1 MDIIAICISLAS
13 LFVAIWAVK
22 VSKNIAKQ
30 QHDDAVNAEKRRE
43 EKEKLAEEKRESE
56 KRQEL
61 KNRKDARQI
70 ANASPMARLAGKT
83 KELEES
89 IFLDKQLG
97 KR

>member
-30 QHDDAVNAEKRRE
+30 QHDDAVKA
-43 EKEKLAEEKRESE
+43 E
-56 KRQEL
+56 KRQEEKCKREI
-61 KNRKDARQI
+61 KNRKEARRI
-70 ANASPMARLAGKT
+70 ANASPLARLAGAT
-83 KELEES
+83 KELEED

-97 KR
+97 ER

>member
-30 QHDDAVNAEKRRE
+30 QHDDAVKA
-43 EKEKLAEEKRESE
+43 E
-56 KRQEL
+56 KRQEEKCKRKI
-61 KNRKDARQI
+61 KNRKEARRI
-70 ANASPMARLAGKT
+70 ANASPLARLAGAT
-83 KELEES
+83 KELEED

-97 KR
+97 ER